1 MSSSA
6 FTPTTT
12 QVTTEVPVNVPVVTA
27 WQSYTPT
34 FEGFGTPT
42 AISALWRRIGDS
54 IEVSCN
60 FTSGTP
66 TSAVATVSLPSGL
79 NLDASK
85 INGPGQSKILGIA
98 MRANS
103 VSTPFPASTR
113 GPWIVTDSKIVST
126 SKIYFTFLANTASA
140 SVFEVA
146 TGSSMISSGEQLT
159 LEFRAPI
166 SQWSSGVTTLA
177 DRALEEY
184 AFNTS
189 TSTNT
194 SDSTSFGYGPSG
206 AQIQN
211 ITAGLT
217 RRVRFQTAI
226 QATDKFCLEVS
237 INRVNWQDVSY
248 RFGDNATSDIVQ
260 LTRQLS
266 TTYGIGY
273 IVPVNSTDID
283 ITFGQYAEPSSAT
296 YGSAGRAWSVG
307 AGSWYWRIR
316 KVSSGAQLGYPIST
330 KNIVGAADG
339 VAPVT
344 GMLGER
350 VTWSVQP
357 ITQSVTVSETD
368 WTNSSITLGV
378 GTWLLSA
385 QVCATIQLTATAGN
399 DSELNVKITDASNNE
414 INRQSRSIRA
424 RTPAAAI
431 NLTTQVISLSTV
443 VSISS
448 TTTYKIRVKKQDNVG
463 TAAVSVYNEASN
475 YSDFYAIR
483 IA

>member
-34 FEGFGTPT
+34 FDGFGTPT
-42 AISALWRRIGDS
+42 AVSALWRRIGDS

-184 AFNTS
+184 AWN
-189 TSTNT
+189 
-194 SDSTSFGYGPSG
+194 SDDGAGSNSFSFGYGPGGVLFPAINSTG
-206 AQIQN
+206 A
-211 ITAGLT
+211 TVT
-217 RRVRFQTAI
+217 KRVRFNTEI
-226 QATDKFCLEVS
+226 
-237 INRVNWQDVSY
+237 
-248 RFGDNATSDIVQ
+248 
-260 LTRQLS
+260 LS
-266 TTYGIGY
+266 TDSITVEYQQSSTGPWRDAAQRFTNTQAGAAVYGLQITN
-273 IVPVNSTDID
+273 VSSTDVDVQFGISGATQTGA
-283 ITFGQYAEPSSAT
+283 TF
-296 YGSAGRAWSVG
+296 GSAGELWNAYRSANWK
-307 AGSWYWRIR
+307 WRVR
-316 KVSSGAQLGYPIST
+316 KVSSGAQVGYPIST
-330 KNIVGAADG
+330 KNIVGATDG

-344 GMLGER
+344 GMLGEKIDLTAR
-350 VTWSVQP
+350 AVT
-357 ITQSVTVSETD
+357 TA
-368 WTNSSITLGV
+368 
-378 GTWLLSA
+378 SA
-385 QVCATIQLTATAGN
+385 QWRANTTPLATLSSGIYLIYGVAGLPGGSGSASVSVMSTNNNNDGTGFISNYTTSNYQSSAAGGAVPMITAHLVVPSG
-399 DSELNVKITDASNNE
+399 
-414 INRQSRSIRA
+414 
-424 RTPAAAI
+424 
-431 NLTTQVISLSTV
+431 TTQAIYAKAYGDVSTPVVTIS
-443 VSISS
+443 
-448 TTTYKIRVKKQDNVG
+448 G
-463 TAAVSVYNEASN
+463 FAV
-475 YSDFYAIR
+475 R

>member
-34 FEGFGTPT
+34 FDGFGTPT
-42 AISALWRRIGDS
+42 AVSALWRRIGDS

-184 AFNTS
+184 AWN
-189 TSTNT
+189 
-194 SDSTSFGYGPSG
+194 SDDSAASNSSSFSYGPDGVLFPNISTYG
-206 AQIQN
+206 A
-211 ITAGLT
+211 
-217 RRVRFQTAI
+217 
-226 QATDKFCLEVS
+226 S
-237 INRVNWQDVSY
+237 INKRVK
-248 RFGDNATSDIVQ
+248 FTTPI
-260 LTRQLS
+260 LS
-266 TTYGIGY
+266 TDLIMVEYQQSSTGSWRSASARFPLVQAGSASYGIE
-273 IVPVNSTDID
+273 VRNFSSTEVDIGFRENGA
-283 ITFGQYAEPSSAT
+283 ISTGAT
-296 YGSAGRAWSVG
+296 YGANGELWSAYRTANWK
-307 AGSWYWRIR
+307 WRVR
-316 KVSSGAQLGYPIST
+316 KVSSGAQVGYPIST
-330 KNIVGAADG
+330 KNIVGATDG

-344 GMLGER
+344 GMLGEK

-368 WTNSSITLGV
+368 WTNSSITLGA

-424 RTPAAAI
+424 RTPASAI

-448 TTTYKIRVKKQDNVG
+448 TTTYKIRVRKQDNVG

-475 YSDFYAIR
+475 YSDFFAIR